1 MVLAHLFSYHKKR
14 NHKLKM
20 YKAFSPHLFHFKVTV
35 TKKRKKSKWI
45 IYDIRYNNIILTLV
59 SMRYICNS
67 LVKRARSAHNAHK
80 FVSMFSF
87 IFKALR
93 PFKKRRRRNRKEEHK
108 ELIFHQ
114 IWLSIV
120 VSVLLKIAKFSFQEQ
135 DLQLKPKMESTLEN
149 LHSFCCVKW
158 L

>member
-1 MVLAHLFSYHKKR
+1 
-14 NHKLKM
+14 
-20 YKAFSPHLFHFKVTV
+20 
-35 TKKRKKSKWI
+35 
-45 IYDIRYNNIILTLV
+45 
-59 SMRYICNS
+59 MRYICNS

-93 PFKKRRRRNRKEEHK
+93 PFEKRRRRRNRKEENK

-120 VSVLLKIAKFSFQEQ
+120 VSVLLKIAKRTRSTIETKNGVNIRKSAQLLLREMAIKFHQIYTPELFSQIIKLMQ
-135 DLQLKPKMESTLEN
+135 QL
-149 LHSFCCVKW
+149 
-158 L
+158 

>member
-1 MVLAHLFSYHKKR
+1 
-14 NHKLKM
+14 
-20 YKAFSPHLFHFKVTV
+20 
-35 TKKRKKSKWI
+35 
-45 IYDIRYNNIILTLV
+45 
-59 SMRYICNS
+59 MRYICNS
-67 LVKRARSAHNAHK
+67 LVRRARSAHNAHK

-93 PFKKRRRRNRKEEHK
+93 PFEKRRRRRIRKDENK

-114 IWLSIV
+114 FWLSIV

-135 DLQLKPKMESTLEN
+135 DLQLKPKMDSTLEN

-158 L
+158 LQKFHQIYTPELFSQIIKQMQQLWNIFCCTENLSFLITLFT